1 MNNDRKQN
9 ILVKLSTV
17 KTAKEDKPSWW
28 STNPISRAHTS
39 PTFHAGMGAAA
50 GGLIGA
56 APGKVMKGGKTVF
69 KWKGGL
75 KGALVGAGLVG
86 ATAAISP
93 AIEKWLHSRGTAG
106 RIRKAQ
112 RHDKPSTHYL
122 TGSEKKILR
131 EIKNKR

>member
-1 MNNDRKQN
+1 MG
-9 ILVKLSTV
+9 
-17 KTAKEDKPSWW
+17 AG
-28 STNPISRAHTS
+28 
-39 PTFHAGMGAAA
+39 AGMV
-50 GGLIGA
+50 LGA
-56 APGKVMKGGKTVF
+56 APGKVTDAGKTVF

-86 ATAAISP
+86 ATTAIAP
-93 AIEKWLHSRGTAG
+93 AIEKWLHARGTAG

-112 RHDKPSTHYL
+112 RNDKPSTHYL